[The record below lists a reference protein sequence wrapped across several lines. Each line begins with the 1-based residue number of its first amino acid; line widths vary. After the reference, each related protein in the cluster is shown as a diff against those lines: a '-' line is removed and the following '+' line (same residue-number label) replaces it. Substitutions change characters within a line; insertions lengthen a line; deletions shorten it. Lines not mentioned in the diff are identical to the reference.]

1 RQPVKARAGVYC
13 LSHESFPPVFV
24 STAGLCGRRGFF
36 CSVQLPLTRRV
47 AVPVERRVIG
57 GDHHALDVEMI
68 VEAFGAAF
76 APDAGIADAAP
87 GRSRIEP
94 VMIVDPDD
102 AALHLRGD
110 AM

>member
-1 RQPVKARAGVYC
+1 MKV
-13 LSHESFPPVFV
+13 PPVFV
-24 STAGLCGRRGFF
+24 SNAGLHSRRCLL
-36 CSVQLPLTRRV
+36 CSVQSPLAGRV

-68 VEAFGAAF
+68 VETFGAAF
-76 APDAGIADAAP
+76 ASDPGIADTAP

-102 AALHLRGD
+102 AAFDAAGD
-110 AM
+110 TMGPRHIAGADRSR